1 MKTLTALALGAAAPM
16 TFATTAQA
24 DEAMR
29 TAATGVV
36 TPMMQE
42 VAPGRAGEIF
52 TACVVQNATEQEIA
66 VIAMGAVTGPSA
78 EIGAL
83 VSAILAR
90 PETLACAQA
99 ASEG

>member
-1 MKTLTALALGAAAPM
+1 MKTLTALAIGAAAPL
-16 TFATTAQA
+16 TVATTAEA

-29 TAATGVV
+29 TAATSVV

-42 VAPGRAGEIF
+42 VAPGRGGEIF
-52 TACVVQNATEQEIA
+52 TACVIQNATEEEIA
-66 VIAMGAVTGPSA
+66 VIAMGAVTGPSP

-90 PETLACAQA
+90 PETLACAQ
-99 ASEG
+99 SIIEG